1 MKTSFRLY
9 ENIVREHLGAYRQMI
24 FLSGPRQVGKTTLA
38 RIFASDYLNWEEK
51 DTRRLILKGA
61 RAVGQALGLDETR
74 KSNKIL
80 VFDEIHRYSKWKTFL
95 KGFFDIYENSVK
107 VFATGSARM
116 DVYKRGGD
124 SMMGRYFPYRV
135 HPFSVAELV
144 DASLPDENAIIRK
157 PREIKESEW
166 NALWEFGGFPEPF
179 FNRQKRFL
187 RKWRSLRTEQLL
199 TQDVRDL
206 TKSLELDQIEILA
219 SILANRSG
227 EQLVMASIAN
237 ELTASEPTV
246 KKWIAVLKSLY
257 YGFTVQPYFKNIEK
271 SIRKTPKWYLRDWSG
286 LDDPGKRAETFVAC
300 HLLKAVECW
309 TDLGFGDFDLLYLRD
324 RNKREVDFVV
334 TRDKK
339 PWFLVEV
346 KKSDERMSENLAY
359 FQAATGAEHAFQ
371 VVLERDYEN
380 MDCFKCDA
388 PTVVSAKTFLSQLA

>member
-1 MKTSFRLY
+1 
-9 ENIVREHLGAYRQMI
+9 
-24 FLSGPRQVGKTTLA
+24 
-38 RIFASDYLNWEEK
+38 
-51 DTRRLILKGA
+51 
-61 RAVGQALGLDETR
+61 
-74 KSNKIL
+74 
-80 VFDEIHRYSKWKTFL
+80 
-95 KGFFDIYENSVK
+95 
-107 VFATGSARM
+107 
-116 DVYKRGGD
+116 
-124 SMMGRYFPYRV
+124 
-135 HPFSVAELV
+135 
-144 DASLPDENAIIRK
+144 
-157 PREIKESEW
+157 
-166 NALWEFGGFPEPF
+166 
-179 FNRQKRFL
+179 
-187 RKWRSLRTEQLL
+187 
-199 TQDVRDL
+199 
-206 TKSLELDQIEILA
+206 
-219 SILANRSG
+219 
-227 EQLVMASIAN
+227 MASIAN

-309 TDLGFGDFDLLYLRD
+309 TDLGFGDFDLLYLRN

-346 KKSDERMSENLAY
+346 KKSDERISENLAY

-380 MDCFKCDA
+380 MDCFKYDA

>member
-1 MKTSFRLY
+1 M
-9 ENIVREHLGAYRQMI
+9 V

-61 RAVGQALGLDETR
+61 RAVGQALRLDETR
-74 KSNKIL
+74 RSNKIL

-95 KGFFDIYENSVK
+95 KGFFDIYEKSVK

-116 DVYKRGGD
+116 DIYKRGGD

-144 DASLPDENAIIRK
+144 DPSFPDEQAIIRR
-157 PREIKESEW
+157 PRRIKESEW
-166 NALWEFGGFPEPF
+166 SALLEFGGFPEPF
-179 FNRQKRFL
+179 FTRQKRFL
-187 RKWRSLRTEQLL
+187 RKWRALRIELLL
-199 TQDVRDL
+199 TQDIRDL
-206 TKSLELDQIEILA
+206 TRSLELDQIEVLA
-219 SILANRSG
+219 TILANRSG

-246 KKWIAVLKSLY
+246 KKWVSVLKSLY
-257 YGFTVQPYFKNIEK
+257 YGFTVQPYFRNIEK

-286 LDDPGKRAETFVAC
+286 LDDPGKRSETFVAC

-346 KKSDERMSENLAY
+346 KKSDERLSKSLAY
-359 FQAATGAEHAFQ
+359 FKAATKAEHAFQ

-380 MDCFKCDA
+380 IDCFKYDE
-388 PTVVSAKTFLSQLA
+388 PTIVSAKTFLSQLA

>member
-1 MKTSFRLY
+1 M
-9 ENIVREHLGAYRQMI
+9 V

-74 KSNKIL
+74 RSNKIL

-95 KGFFDIYENSVK
+95 KGFFDIYEKSVK

-116 DVYKRGGD
+116 DIYKRGGD

-144 DASLPDENAIIRK
+144 DPSFPDEQAIIRS
-157 PREIKESEW
+157 PRRIKESEW
-166 NALWEFGGFPEPF
+166 AALLEFGGFPEPF
-179 FNRQKRFL
+179 FTRQKRFL
-187 RKWRSLRTEQLL
+187 RKWRALRTEQLL
-199 TQDVRDL
+199 TQDIRDL
-206 TKSLELDQIEILA
+206 TKSLELDQIEVLA
-219 SILANRSG
+219 TILANRSG

-246 KKWIAVLKSLY
+246 KKWVSVLKSLY
-257 YGFTVQPYFKNIEK
+257 YGFTVQPYFRNIKK

-286 LDDPGKRAETFVAC
+286 LDDSGKRAETFVAC

-346 KKSDERMSENLAY
+346 KKSDERLSESLAY
-359 FQAATGAEHAFQ
+359 FQAATKAEHAFQ

-380 MDCFKCDA
+380 IDCFKYDE
-388 PTVVSAKTFLSQLA
+388 PTIVSAKTFLSQLA